1 MVIIVR
7 RLFRPLV
14 FALTAICGAGAVPV
28 ADVGTA
34 LAAQSL
40 GAPAGPAPGGITI
53 AAVVNEDIITL
64 FDVQSRTNLVIT
76 TSGLENTPEMQRRLV
91 PQVVD
96 ILIEERLKLQE
107 ATRLKIK
114 TTEAE
119 IRQSVETIEQR
130 NNMPAGGFR
139 TMLAGRGIDM
149 SALNTQVEA
158 DLSWAKVV
166 RQSLQSEVSVNPDEV
181 NTVLARARA
190 NQGKAEYLLAEI
202 SLPVSSPA
210 QEPVIRDTANRL
222 VTQARGGTPFPS
234 LAQQF
239 SQSPTAVLG
248 GDLGWVVRGEMEA
261 EIDDIL
267 ARLEPGQIS
276 DPLRTSVGYHI
287 VMLRERRIAG
297 AADPRMAVVT
307 LNQIYLPTQGARAL
321 APERLTQL
329 SETIGSF
336 TTCEQ
341 MDKLGKELETPGSGP
356 ITPVYVGSLPPRIGD
371 VVLTLSP
378 GRTSPAIEVGGAR
391 LFLQVCM
398 RRDDSGVPS
407 GEQIMSDLENEKL
420 QNVAR
425 QRLRDLRRQAL
436 IDIRI

>member
-1 MVIIVR
+1 MVR
-7 RLFRPLV
+7 RFFRPLV
-14 FALTAICGAGAVPV
+14 LALTAICGAAAVPV
-28 ADVGTA
+28 SDLGTA

-40 GAPAGPAPGGITI
+40 SAPATPAPGGITI
-53 AAVVNEDIITL
+53 AAVINEDIITL
-64 FDVQSRTNLVIT
+64 FDVQSRANLVIT
-76 TSGLENTPEMQRRLV
+76 TSGLENTPDMQRRLV

-107 ATRLKIK
+107 AARLKIK
-114 TTEAE
+114 ITETE
-119 IRQSVETIEQR
+119 IRQSVESIEQR

-139 TMLAGRGIDM
+139 AMLDGRGIDM

-181 NTVLARARA
+181 NIVLARARA

-210 QEPVIRDTANRL
+210 QEPVMRDMANRL

-287 VMLRERRIAG
+287 VMLRERRTAG

-307 LNQIYLPTQGARAL
+307 LNQIYLPTQGGRAL
-321 APERLTQL
+321 APERLAQL
-329 SETIGSF
+329 SETISGF
-336 TTCEQ
+336 TTCEE
-341 MDKLGKELETPGSGP
+341 MDKLGSELETPGSGP
-356 ITPVYVGSLPPRIGD
+356 IPPVYVGSLPPVVAN
-371 VVLTLSP
+371 VVLALSP